1 MASPVDIC
9 NVALS
14 HLGDAGNVASID
26 PPEASTQAR
35 FCARFYPVARDEVL
49 ESHTWRFNTRRKALA
64 SLSLP
69 ASVTGEWSYAYAL
82 PAGCLRPFAVY
93 VPGVTEV
100 GRTEDFSVETTDDG
114 TPVLYTNVEG
124 AYLKYVVSVT
134 DTALFPP
141 SVRALVAARLATYLA
156 LPLTRSADVQK
167 AAEAIYLRAKASA
180 EALDGDT
187 QSTEEW
193 RSEREPPWVAAR

>member
-9 NVALS
+9 NIALA

-35 FCARFYPVARDEVL
+35 YCARFYPLARDEVL
-49 ESHTWRFNTRRKALA
+49 ESHTWRFNTRRKALN
-64 SLSLP
+64 SVILP
-69 ASVTGEWSYAYAL
+69 ATVEGEWAYAYAL
-82 PAGCLRPFAVY
+82 PADCLRPFAVY

-100 GRTEDFSVETTDDG
+100 GKTEDYVIEAADDG
-114 TPVLYTNVEG
+114 SQVLYTDAAG

-134 DTALFPP
+134 DASRFPP
-141 SVRALVAARLATYLA
+141 SVVSLVAARLAVHLA
-156 LPLTRSADVQK
+156 NPITRSDEK
-167 AAEAIYLRAKASA
+167 LKFAEGLFERAKSRA

-187 QSTEEW
+187 QSSEDW
-193 RSEREPPWVAAR
+193 RSGFEPPWVAAR